1 MIKVLTIGDLHLGH
15 KLTGKN
21 YLPPKLVADVKKLG
35 LEPTLFSN
43 PFTLALFRSLWW
55 VKEQCLSNNPDYI
68 VFLGDILEVKN
79 KKLLPTVPELVVFKN
94 IITEIAMF
102 AKETFFVTGNHDM
115 VTLED
120 ELINILDLLFSDIAT
135 VITKPTN
142 LRIDEHT
149 FFSFLPYTEDSSVI
163 DKFFRT
169 VSRRPEQT
177 LVFTHLDICHL
188 KKWGTSIKIFNGH
201 IHERGKKGEITYCGS
216 LLKTDFALIKSPQQ
230 AIHLI
235 DITTKKIATV
245 TALKNPY
252 DITFSTT
259 PQKDCYLLALWS
271 PQLDEL
277 PENVITW
284 KTEEKVEKLEILLDP
299 ATEKLEKE
307 NFFNILKKFVE
318 EEGLEWNFFLRK
330 SKELKFLNDD

>member
-1 MIKVLTIGDLHLGH
+1 M
-15 KLTGKN
+15 
-21 YLPPKLVADVKKLG
+21 
-35 LEPTLFSN
+35 
-43 PFTLALFRSLWW
+43 
-55 VKEQCLSNNPDYI
+55 
-68 VFLGDILEVKN
+68 
-79 KKLLPTVPELVVFKN
+79 
-94 IITEIAMF
+94 
-102 AKETFFVTGNHDM
+102 
-115 VTLED
+115 
-120 ELINILDLLFSDIAT
+120 
-135 VITKPTN
+135 
-142 LRIDEHT
+142 
-149 FFSFLPYTEDSSVI
+149 I